1 MCSSDLMTS
10 SLPFIKANRLRA
22 LAVSAQAR
30 DAQLP
35 DVPTMAEA
43 GVANLVVRDWQGI
56 LAPRATPAPFVG
68 KLHKELTRI
77 LRHPDNQE
85 RFAAMGLV
93 VIASTPDEFRND
105 IASEIKR
112 WAKVVKD
119 ADIRA
124 E

>member
-1 MCSSDLMTS
+1 MSFASMTS
-10 SLPFIKANRLRA
+10 SLPFIKAHRLRA
-22 LAVSAQAR
+22 LAVSAKER
-30 DAQLP
+30 NAQLP
-35 DVPTMAEA
+35 EVPTMAEA

-56 LAPRATPAPFVG
+56 LAPRATPAPIVD
-68 KLHKELTRI
+68 KLNKELTRV

-93 VIASTPDEFRND
+93 VIASTPEEFRND